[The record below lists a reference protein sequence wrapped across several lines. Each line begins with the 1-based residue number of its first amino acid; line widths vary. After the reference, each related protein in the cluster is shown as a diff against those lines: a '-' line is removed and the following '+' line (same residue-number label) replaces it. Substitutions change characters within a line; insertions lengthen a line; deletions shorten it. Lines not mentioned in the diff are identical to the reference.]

1 MTTVI
6 KQDTDLKQFLESE
19 GYYNV
24 RILEDGIVCN
34 SHFLFTDSVIINP
47 DYTGY
52 ERRICYPK
60 DRGLAEKMCLGMSS
74 VDDKPIAGYTAL
86 K

>member
-1 MTTVI
+1 MIAAQDI
-6 KQDTDLKQFLESE
+6 KLKDFLE
-19 GYYNV
+19 GQGNYNV
-24 RILEDGIVCN
+24 RIIDDGIVCN
-34 SHFLFTDSVIINP
+34 AHFLFTDSVIINP

-60 DRGLAEKMCLGMSS
+60 NSGLAEKMCMGMKS
-74 VDDKPIAGYTAL
+74 VDDDALPGYTAL